1 MPVWG
6 SWVAVENP
14 LLLSLLWQKRKIFKI
29 QQWCKGQDKK
39 VEVDNLY
46 KSVESKGKETPL
58 SKNSNLAKQTD
69 VVRWHLRELRQPSCR
84 AHQLGSNGGSQ
95 DDRDVWGDESH
106 SRLDVPEM
114 CKLVGV
120 VSWCPYQAIITMKT
134 NHFFKSKLFRLLTQI
149 F

>member
-1 MPVWG
+1 M
-6 SWVAVENP
+6 ET
-14 LLLSLLWQKRKIFKI
+14 LL
-29 QQWCKGQDKK
+29 KGM
-39 VEVDNLY
+39 
-46 KSVESKGKETPL
+46 
-58 SKNSNLAKQTD
+58 SNLAKQAD

-114 CKLVGV
+114 YKLVGV
-120 VSWCPYQAIITMKT
+120 MSSSCPYQAIITMKT
-134 NHFFKSKLFRLLTQI
+134 NQFLESKLFLLLTQI